1 MPRIQ
6 HSRCLKGLNAKG
18 YTHYVDNKFHTLI
31 LEIEL
36 PTSYDTAE
44 LYEKIFNPKRKRQ
57 NLTPKKFIEKR

>member
-1 MPRIQ
+1 MPTIK

-36 PTSYDTAE
+36 SSAHDTAE
-44 LYEKIFNPKRKRQ
+44 LYDKLFNDKRKRQ
-57 NLTPKKFIEKR
+57 VVTHKKFIEKR